1 MIYMMKKYIL
11 PFLMLA
17 VLPFASLSCKKD
29 NGGATE
35 LSYVYLNT
43 VPAAEIT
50 PVSAKLMA
58 DVKFKNFTATG
69 LMELKFFYCQSDT
82 PVDRYD
88 MYELG
93 DVTPV
98 KTYEIGDGTFGI
110 VVEDL
115 TPGKQYYFMPH
126 LSVKGVSLVADVL
139 HFTTQDFC
147 VTLETTDITANGATV
162 IARAVLSQEERTK
175 AQVGVQWT
183 TTDFDDLPNVER
195 KYVDMADVHEDGSY
209 NCTLTGL
216 NANTRYYVRAVVSMD
231 GKPHYANTLEFKTQS
246 E

>member
-1 MIYMMKKYIL
+1 MKKYVL
-11 PFLMLA
+11 PFLMMAL
-17 VLPFASLSCKKD
+17 LPFVSLSCKKNNSGTD
-29 NGGATE
+29 E

-43 VPAAEIT
+43 LDAEEIT

-69 LMELKFFYCQSDT
+69 TMGLKFYYCQSDT
-82 PVDRYD
+82 PLDRYD

-98 KTYEIGDGTFGI
+98 KTYDIGDGKFGI

-115 TPGKQYYFMPH
+115 IPGKEYYFMPH
-126 LSVKGVSLVADVL
+126 LSVMGVSLIADVL

-147 VTLETTDITANGATV
+147 VTLEATDIAANGAKV
-162 IARAVLSQEERTK
+162 NARAILSAEERADAK
-175 AQVGVQWT
+175 VGVVWT
-183 TTDFDDLPNVER
+183 DTDFDDIQNVHR
-195 KYVDMADVHEDGSY
+195 QYVDMADVKEDGSY
-209 NCTLTGL
+209 TCTLTGL
-216 NANTRYYVRAVVSMD
+216 APNTRYWTRAVVSL
-231 GKPHYANTLEFKTQS
+231 GGTAHYANTVEFKTKS